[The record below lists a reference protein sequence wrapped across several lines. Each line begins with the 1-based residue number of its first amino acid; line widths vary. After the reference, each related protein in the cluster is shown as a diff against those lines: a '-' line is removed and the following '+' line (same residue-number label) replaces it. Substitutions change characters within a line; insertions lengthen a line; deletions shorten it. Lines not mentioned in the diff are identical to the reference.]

1 MECGEFDEALDC
13 LKRIYT
19 ENTGEPG
26 EAYPVR
32 QEIDFTSVY
41 KYRAYIGSGVIF
53 IHVRFPGEESY
64 RERGAVQRSQ
74 HTVKT
79 FIAQYEV
86 GQDAQGP
93 QKFTVRDMAPD

>member
-1 MECGEFDEALDC
+1 M
-13 LKRIYT
+13 
-19 ENTGEPG
+19 
-26 EAYPVR
+26 
-32 QEIDFTSVY
+32 
-41 KYRAYIGSGVIF
+41 IF
-53 IHVRFPGEESY
+53 VHARFPGEKSH

-93 QKFTVRDMAPD
+93 QKFTVRGMVPD